1 MRNIVLKNKN
11 LMPALNFI
19 GGTLCTILAVV
30 IVTLKSLVASGGEI
44 ERTYTRALRRLSW
57 FSQLLKT
64 SCFLPLLGFYLL
76 LLCVLLKF
84 KLLLL

>member
-1 MRNIVLKNKN
+1 
-11 LMPALNFI
+11 MPALNFI
-19 GGTLCTILAVV
+19 GSTLCTILAVV
-30 IVTLKSLVASGGEI
+30 IVTLKSLASGGEI
-44 ERTYTRALRRLSW
+44 ERAYTRALRRLSW